1 MDWDKETKTQNNYSD
16 IYEYQ
21 KHNGGAFSASIGINK
36 TSELAG
42 WSAGKDTPE
51 LKASLDRIRKAADEL
66 ITTIDGHLAE
76 LQKEQVWEHL
86 TADDVRNIQ
95 CIDSQYFPVVRTAEH
110 TLTCEV
116 HGEPMTLFYEVSK
129 HDDGEGFTIHS
140 DGKDIW
146 DLMPEPEL
154 RKLEPVLSQA
164 VSFAGWQKELEQAE
178 TAAAVRDVRYGLY
191 ETEYLNMSQEQISA
205 LHEAIDRKEA
215 ALTAEEGR
223 SSEKQ
228 SVLEDLKTTKTSSRD
243 ANVTRKPKKQK
254 EESR

>member
-1 MDWDKETKTQNNYSD
+1 
-16 IYEYQ
+16 
-21 KHNGGAFSASIGINK
+21 
-36 TSELAG
+36 
-42 WSAGKDTPE
+42 
-51 LKASLDRIRKAADEL
+51 
-66 ITTIDGHLAE
+66 
-76 LQKEQVWEHL
+76 
-86 TADDVRNIQ
+86 
-95 CIDSQYFPVVRTAEH
+95 
-110 TLTCEV
+110 
-116 HGEPMTLFYEVSK
+116 
-129 HDDGEGFTIHS
+129 
-140 DGKDIW
+140 
-146 DLMPEPEL
+146 MPEPEL